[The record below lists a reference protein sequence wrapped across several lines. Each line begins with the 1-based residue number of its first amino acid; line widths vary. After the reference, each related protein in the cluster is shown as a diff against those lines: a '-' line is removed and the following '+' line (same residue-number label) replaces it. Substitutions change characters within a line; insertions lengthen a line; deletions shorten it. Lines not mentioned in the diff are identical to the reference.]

1 MAMGVLRDD
10 IVAVVSNDFVCD
22 DRIRYCSMTDF
33 EKAENGGIMH
43 YVPGEWKYFSLPD
56 ILAANVPKYLAVNE
70 GGAEDWIDKI
80 RHSYAVAGVPER
92 LQVSYYPKYQ
102 TPGPKAPVPL
112 YGLDFDKLYIDWCR
126 VDVPDHSFRAEP
138 SMKLLK
144 KAFESVG

>member
-102 TPGPKAPVPL
+102 TPGPKEPVPL
-112 YGLDFDKLYIDWCR
+112 HGLDFDKLYIDWCR

-138 SMKLLK
+138 SMRLLK
-144 KAFESVG
+144 KAFDF